1 MTIPANA
8 ESASAVFAHSTTCR
22 RRNLGCTASSHMPY
36 LAGVNWGIP
45 VWCASADAVTMT
57 DATYDRG
64 NGRRDEWHGIT
75 TASFWSRWRYSR
87 RRMRDALLF
96 GAQRARRT
104 ADERLGKVFAGIAIA
119 AVLCAGCVGWS
130 FVQNMLEK
138 QKAEQQ
144 KQQRQEQQYEQPMT
158 KSAQPPKNGETAK
171 NPQ

>member
-1 MTIPANA
+1 
-8 ESASAVFAHSTTCR
+8 
-22 RRNLGCTASSHMPY
+22 
-36 LAGVNWGIP
+36 
-45 VWCASADAVTMT
+45 
-57 DATYDRG
+57 
-64 NGRRDEWHGIT
+64 
-75 TASFWSRWRYSR
+75 
-87 RRMRDALLF
+87 MRDALLF

-144 KQQRQEQQYEQPMT
+144 KQQRQEQQYQQPAKT
-158 KSAQPPKNGETAK
+158 VQPEKSEDSAK